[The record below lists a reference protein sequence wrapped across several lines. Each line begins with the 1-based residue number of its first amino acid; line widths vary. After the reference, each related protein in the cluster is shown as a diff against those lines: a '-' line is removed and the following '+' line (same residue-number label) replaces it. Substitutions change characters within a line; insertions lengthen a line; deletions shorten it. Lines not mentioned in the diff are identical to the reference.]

1 MKSFFLKNYSFFY
14 YSTLADN
21 LLKKLPNPP
30 KRHTF
35 NSLMQYYK
43 HFIQTDAFRLTYTT
57 EIDIEKKLKK
67 HKWTVQSIYQFRKFS
82 RLL

>member
-1 MKSFFLKNYSFFY
+1 
-14 YSTLADN
+14 
-21 LLKKLPNPP
+21 
-30 KRHTF
+30 
-35 NSLMQYYK
+35 MQYYK